1 MSIIRLVRL
10 LGLRCPAIGPGP
22 RAAERSGGEAPMEG
36 RTAFIRER
44 MTVARIGYRNEQKND
59 LDKLRKEL
67 QEFQKENEKLRNEVA
82 FMKSK

>member
-1 MSIIRLVRL
+1 
-10 LGLRCPAIGPGP
+10 
-22 RAAERSGGEAPMEG
+22 MEG

-44 MTVARIGYRNEQKND
+44 MTAARIGYRNEQKND

-67 QEFQKENEKLRNEVA
+67 QKLQKENEKLRNEVA

>member
-1 MSIIRLVRL
+1 
-10 LGLRCPAIGPGP
+10 
-22 RAAERSGGEAPMEG
+22 MEG

>member
-1 MSIIRLVRL
+1 
-10 LGLRCPAIGPGP
+10 
-22 RAAERSGGEAPMEG
+22 
-36 RTAFIRER
+36 

-67 QEFQKENEKLRNEVA
+67 KELQKENEKLRNEVA